1 MRITICIILFCILSK
16 ALKGQSSTAI
26 REQDSTYNI
35 IEQLKEVVV
44 SAEKRI
50 LPINSIPIALTVI
63 TGKNLPN
70 ENNLDLRNLSGIVP
84 NFYIQEDGLKL
95 STPLYIRGIGTVSG
109 TPPVGLYVDGV
120 PVFDKNAFHAGLY

>member
-26 REQDSTYNI
+26 REQDSTYSI

-95 STPLYIRGIGTVSG
+95 STPLIYTRNRYRFRYSSCRVIRGRSSQ
-109 TPPVGLYVDGV
+109 
-120 PVFDKNAFHAGLY
+120 FS